1 MACELGTSPFAD
13 SGFDDSWLKTGTG
26 SNDLDSIRAFNA
38 NLEPQSS
45 GVVDLSQTF
54 SSDAAAQPSS
64 QSAYNFNTTANTDLN
79 QAICPSPVY
88 EAYPPTFTNNNPA
101 SPYFRSVENN
111 NGVKHHTS
119 SLRHEHH
126 GHRRS
131 VSEPPGMPHQ
141 PAMMFHRDEHYLG
154 SPIAPLKVKALK
166 SQPSHKSNRS
176 QPYPTLTR
184 KSVRQQMPSYPHPMQ
199 HPYQH
204 QQGFRPSVHRSQTQP
219 ARQYAPTSTPMMS
232 PQQYMNMSP
241 PAPAPA
247 QQQNC
252 FSQPQHM
259 ASPRPQ
265 IPMLPEQNSFIQ
277 STSRVCTPAAIDPAL
292 STPSPPG
299 SGKRPQLAT
308 LNIPMTV
315 DELRAMIFET
325 VKEAVSGTVG
335 DGGSG
340 NGSGGDVQST
350 EQLQQTE
357 EQALGEEFERLIKH
371 EGCSEGPRAV
381 QIEETEDIEAFLGVE
396 HVEKSD

>member
-1 MACELGTSPFAD
+1 MACELGSSPFAD
-13 SGFDDSWLKTGTG
+13 SGFDDSWLKAETG
-26 SNDLDSIRAFNA
+26 SNDLETIRAFNA
-38 NLEPQSS
+38 NFEPQSS

-64 QSAYNFNTTANTDLN
+64 QSAYNFNTTANTDLD
-79 QAICPSPVY
+79 QTICPSPVY

-101 SPYFRSVENN
+101 SPYFQSVENS

-154 SPIAPLKVKALK
+154 SPMAPLKVKALK
-166 SQPSHKSNRS
+166 SQPSHKANRS
-176 QPYPTLTR
+176 QPYPTLSR
-184 KSVRQQMPSYPHPMQ
+184 KAARQQMPSYPHAMQ
-199 HPYQH
+199 HPYQHQH

-241 PAPAPA
+241 PAPA
-247 QQQNC
+247 QQQTC
-252 FSQPQHM
+252 FPQSQHT

-265 IPMLPEQNSFIQ
+265 VPMLPDQNSFMQ

-299 SGKRPQLAT
+299 SGKRPQSAT

-325 VKEAVSGTVG
+325 VKEAVSGTVS
-335 DGGSG
+335 DGNSGSEP
-340 NGSGGDVQST
+340 SGAVQST

-371 EGCSEGPRAV
+371 EGCSEDPRAV
-381 QIEETEDIEAFLGVE
+381 QMEETEDIEAFLGVAQ
-396 HVEKSD
+396 VEKSD